1 MSWQGR
7 KTAEKPDA
15 GSGSSLDMG
24 EMYYFGQGREQNLTE
39 AAKWFRRAAEEDDAE
54 AEDYLGEMYYYGR
67 GVRKDFRESAKW
79 YRKAAEQ
86 GNADAAATLGLML
99 HNGRGVERDC
109 AEAAVM
115 VPSRRGAGQRPR
127 AEQPRVPLLQ
137 RRRR

>member
-1 MSWQGR
+1 MDSSLLNLDFGPVSADGLTARRGSLFTVSWQGR

-67 GVRKDFRESAKW
+67 GVRKDFRESAKV
-79 YRKAAEQ
+79 
-86 GNADAAATLGLML
+86 LF
-99 HNGRGVERDC
+99 
-109 AEAAVM
+109 
-115 VPSRRGAGQRPR
+115 
-127 AEQPRVPLLQ
+127 
-137 RRRR
+137 